1 MTPGEPVTI
10 LMVEDNPGDA
20 RLIRTLLERTALKP
34 LHLTAVD
41 RVSKAV
47 EYLRGNGKVDVVLL
61 DVSLPDCRHGTLD
74 SLTRIKAEAPDL
86 PLILLTGIDDE
97 DLAVRAVR
105 EGAQDYLVKKEVDG
119 GLLGRAIR
127 YAIERKR
134 AEMALRDSEERY
146 ALAVDGAKDGLW
158 DWDLKKDAIYFS
170 ARWKSMLGFQNG
182 DITGC
187 PAEWF
192 NRVHPDDLP
201 VVQLALSAHLAG
213 RAPDFE
219 SEHRMLHRNG
229 GWRWVLSRG
238 LAVRNEAGEAYRMA
252 GSQSDITARKAA
264 EERLLHDAFHDP
276 LTGLPNR
283 ALFMDRLGMAIAHA
297 KRRLSYTYAVLFID
311 LDRFKN
317 VNDSL
322 GHSAGDELL
331 IAVARRLESCL
342 RPGDTVA
349 RLGGDEFTILL
360 DEVADVDHAVQVA
373 QRMHK
378 EMARPFRVHGHEVF
392 VTMSLGITVG
402 AGGDYDRPEDVLR
415 DADTAM
421 YGAKSSGKARDAVF
435 DQDMHDRAVALLQLE
450 TDLRRAIERSE
461 FEIFYQP
468 IVSLESGKID
478 AFEALLRWRHPRRGL
493 LNPYSFVPVAEDTGL
508 IVPIG
513 WWVLHEACSQLA
525 DWQSMAMGGK
535 HLAVTVNLSSK
546 QFMQADLVE
555 RLQGILRKTGVRPE
569 SLRLE
574 ITESTIMEQAE
585 DAVAKLMALRSFGVK
600 LYIDDFGTG
609 YSSLSYLHR
618 LPVDALKIDR
628 SFISEMGGGGER
640 SEIVRTIVTLA
651 RTLRMD
657 VAAEGIETAEQVSRL
672 RALSCHYGQGFFFSE
687 PLASPAAAGL
697 IQGGVSW

>member
-1 MTPGEPVTI
+1 
-10 LMVEDNPGDA
+10 
-20 RLIRTLLERTALKP
+20 
-34 LHLTAVD
+34 
-41 RVSKAV
+41 
-47 EYLRGNGKVDVVLL
+47 
-61 DVSLPDCRHGTLD
+61 
-74 SLTRIKAEAPDL
+74 
-86 PLILLTGIDDE
+86 
-97 DLAVRAVR
+97 
-105 EGAQDYLVKKEVDG
+105 
-119 GLLGRAIR
+119 
-127 YAIERKR
+127 
-134 AEMALRDSEERY
+134 
-146 ALAVDGAKDGLW
+146 
-158 DWDLKKDAIYFS
+158 
-170 ARWKSMLGFQNG
+170 
-182 DITGC
+182 
-187 PAEWF
+187 
-192 NRVHPDDLP
+192 
-201 VVQLALSAHLAG
+201 
-213 RAPDFE
+213 
-219 SEHRMLHRNG
+219 
-229 GWRWVLSRG
+229 
-238 LAVRNEAGEAYRMA
+238 
-252 GSQSDITARKAA
+252 
-264 EERLLHDAFHDP
+264 
-276 LTGLPNR
+276 
-283 ALFMDRLGMAIAHA
+283 
-297 KRRLSYTYAVLFID
+297 
-311 LDRFKN
+311 
-317 VNDSL
+317 
-322 GHSAGDELL
+322 
-331 IAVARRLESCL
+331 
-342 RPGDTVA
+342 
-349 RLGGDEFTILL
+349 
-360 DEVADVDHAVQVA
+360 
-373 QRMHK
+373 
-378 EMARPFRVHGHEVF
+378 
-392 VTMSLGITVG
+392 MSLGITVG

-468 IVSLESGKID
+468 IVSLDSGKID

-525 DWQSMAMGGK
+525 DWQAMSMGGK

-555 RLQGILRKTGVRPE
+555 RLKDILRKTGVRPE

-628 SFISEMGGGGER
+628 SFISEMDGGGER

-657 VAAEGIETAEQVSRL
+657 VAAEGIETAEQVTRL

-687 PLASPAAAGL
+687 PLASLAAGGL

>member
-47 EYLRGNGKVDVVLL
+47 DYLRNNGRVDVVLL
-61 DVSLPDCRHGTLD
+61 DVSLPDSRHGTLD

-158 DWDLKKDAIYFS
+158 DWDLKKDSIYFS
-170 ARWKSMLGFQNG
+170 SRWKSMLGFQNG

-468 IVSLESGKID
+468 IVSLDSGKID

-525 DWQSMAMGGK
+525 DWQSMSMGGK

-555 RLQGILRKTGVRPE
+555 RLKDILRKTGVRPE

>member
-1 MTPGEPVTI
+1 M
-10 LMVEDNPGDA
+10 
-20 RLIRTLLERTALKP
+20 
-34 LHLTAVD
+34 
-41 RVSKAV
+41 
-47 EYLRGNGKVDVVLL
+47 
-61 DVSLPDCRHGTLD
+61 
-74 SLTRIKAEAPDL
+74 
-86 PLILLTGIDDE
+86 
-97 DLAVRAVR
+97 
-105 EGAQDYLVKKEVDG
+105 
-119 GLLGRAIR
+119 
-127 YAIERKR
+127 
-134 AEMALRDSEERY
+134 
-146 ALAVDGAKDGLW
+146 
-158 DWDLKKDAIYFS
+158 
-170 ARWKSMLGFQNG
+170 
-182 DITGC
+182 
-187 PAEWF
+187 
-192 NRVHPDDLP
+192 HPDDLP

-238 LAVRNEAGEAYRMA
+238 LAVRNEAGDAYRMA

-331 IAVARRLESCL
+331 VAVARRLESCL

-468 IVSLESGKID
+468 IVSLDSGKID

-525 DWQSMAMGGK
+525 DWQAMSMGGK

-546 QFMQADLVE
+546 QFMQADLVQ
-555 RLQGILRKTGVRPE
+555 RLKDILRKTGVRPE

-657 VAAEGIETAEQVSRL
+657 VAAEGIETAEQVTRL

-687 PLASPAAAGL
+687 PLASPAAGGL